1 MDRHRHAPVRD
12 LAGLIAAILA
22 PALPLAAQQPAVA
35 FVDVSVVPMDRERVL
50 EHQTVVVR
58 DGRIVAMGDAEG
70 TQVPTGATR
79 VAGAGRWLLPG
90 LAEMHGHIP
99 GGDGQF
105 AEDVLFL
112 YVAGGATTVRGM
124 QGNPGQIE
132 LRRRVAAGE
141 LVGPRLVLGSPPLSG
156 GLEPAAARER
166 VRAHAEAG
174 FDLLKVHEGLSVAA
188 YEAIVAEAR
197 VHGLGWGGHVSDVVG
212 LEGALAAGQTTVDHL
227 DNYYEAAAGDH
238 ARIPELAARTRAA
251 GVAVVPTMA
260 LWELILGAHP
270 AAAMLDRPEL
280 RYMPRATV
288 EQWTRSVEQRVSG
301 ADAAEVRS
309 IVAFRNAMLKGLSDA
324 GAEILMG
331 TDAPQLFSV
340 PGFSLRPELAAMAA
354 AGMTPFEILRTGT
367 VNVARHLGLEAEAG
381 TVAVGKRADLILLEA
396 DPLRDIGAVERLA
409 GVMVAGRWLDR
420 AALDARLERIAERGG
435 APGAPL
441 TWEAVHA
448 GAPQKEPA

>member
-1 MDRHRHAPVRD
+1 MDRRRAPVRG
-12 LAGLIAAILA
+12 LAGLLAAILA
-22 PALPLAAQQPAVA
+22 PAFPLAAQQPAVA
-35 FVDVSVVPMDRERVL
+35 FVDVTVVPMDRERVL

-58 DGRIVAMGDAEG
+58 DGRITAMGDAEA
-70 TQVPTGATR
+70 TPVPAGATR

-99 GGDGQF
+99 GGSGAF
-105 AEDVLFL
+105 TEDVLFL

-124 QGNPGQIE
+124 QGNPAQLE
-132 LRRRVAAGE
+132 LRRRVEAGE
-141 LVGPRLVLGSPPLSG
+141 LIGPRLVLGSPQLAG
-156 GLEPAAARER
+156 GLDPDAARTR

-174 FDLLKVHEGLSVAA
+174 FDLLKIQEGLSVAA

-197 VHGLGWGGHVSDVVG
+197 AQGLNWGGHVPDAVG
-212 LEGALAAGQTTVDHL
+212 LERALAAGQITVDHL

-260 LWELILGAHP
+260 LWEIILGAHP

-288 EQWTRSVEQRVSG
+288 AQWTRNVDRRASG
-301 ADAAEVRS
+301 ADTAEVRS

-340 PGFSLRPELAAMAA
+340 PGFSLRRELAAMAA
-354 AGMTPFEILRTGT
+354 AGMTPYEILRTGT

-381 TVAVGKRADLILLEA
+381 TVAVGKRADLLLLEA
-396 DPLRDIGAVERLA
+396 DPLRDIAAVERLA

-420 AALDARLERIAERGG
+420 AALDARLEEIAARGG
-435 APGAPL
+435 VPDAPL
-441 TWEAVHA
+441 TWGAVHA
-448 GAPQKEPA
+448 GAPEKEPQ